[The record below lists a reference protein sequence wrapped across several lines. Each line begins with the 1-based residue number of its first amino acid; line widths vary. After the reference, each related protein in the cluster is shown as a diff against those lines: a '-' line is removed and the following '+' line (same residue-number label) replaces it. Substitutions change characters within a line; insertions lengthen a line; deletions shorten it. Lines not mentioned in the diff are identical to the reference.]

1 MPHTVYQ
8 YILSSTVYERWN
20 GFLWHGLSF
29 VVKIEFLWTKHKYMC
44 VKLYSCWDKLIVLD
58 QHSCFMNDKIN
69 YLGSTWHMPWTQKY
83 RNQISTLYMNDVWEK
98 NATFFLCHTQIFA
111 RCDRPSDRSKLALNM
126 NKVLNVLS
134 FLRLMLITDN
144 SWNKKWANRNK

>member
-1 MPHTVYQ
+1 MHLPVAIMPHTVYQ

-98 NATFFLCHTQIFA
+98 KCYFFSMSHANFCSL
-111 RCDRPSDRSKLALNM
+111 RSSIR
-126 NKVLNVLS
+126 S
-134 FLRLMLITDN
+134 FEI
-144 SWNKKWANRNK
+144 SIKYE